1 MNVPSEARFLPKAR
15 APVDPA
21 ACLPAADARLLQEG
35 LRRLVVR
42 RDAFGKVRHV
52 AGADVAFDI
61 AGRRAYAAVIVFR
74 FPGLQEVERSWVCR
88 PITFP
93 YVPGLLAFREAPA
106 VADALAGLHIRPDL
120 LLVDG
125 QGYAHPRRCGLASH
139 LGLALDLPTI
149 GCAKSILIGE
159 HGELGRE
166 RGSLAPLRDGGEVV
180 GAALRTRTAVR
191 PLYVSVG
198 HRISL
203 PSAIR
208 FVLDCGDGFRLPKPT
223 RLADQLVGELRIMN

>member
-1 MNVPSEARFLPKAR
+1 MMSKLRFAVGGFCPTVAEATALQAR
-15 APVDPA
+15 
-21 ACLPAADARLLQEG
+21 

-139 LGLALDLPTI
+139 LGLALELPTI

-166 RGSLAPLRDGGEVV
+166 RGSLAPLRDGGEIV

-203 PSAIR
+203 SSAIR

-223 RLADQLVGELRIMN
+223 RLADQLVGKLKIMNYEL